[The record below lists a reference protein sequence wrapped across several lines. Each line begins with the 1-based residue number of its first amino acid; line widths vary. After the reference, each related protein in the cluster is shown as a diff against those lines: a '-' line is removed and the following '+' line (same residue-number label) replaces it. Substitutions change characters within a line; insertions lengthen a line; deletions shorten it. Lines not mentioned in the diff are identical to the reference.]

1 MPNRILRDWTDSE
14 RVNELSFPAEVFFVR
29 LIMKADDY
37 GRYHGSPQLLKSYLY
52 PLRDVRAAD
61 ITRWCAECADAGLIV
76 VYNVSGKQYIEIPRF
91 GQRLRLRNDSK
102 YPPPPDDCRAVA
114 EQMTV
119 ACPSNGSQMTA
130 RSEKREARSEKE
142 RVKPQAAVPDDGG
155 AADAGGGHAPR
166 FPESV
171 DEVIELADRAGAV
184 CSPDQ
189 AALYLAKRQATG
201 WLDRNGRPIRH
212 LGADVK
218 AWLLTFDQI
227 RKDDE
232 KRRGGG
238 ADWKAA
244 TGTLAAPPKFAKNE
258 RGL

>member
-14 RVNELSFPAEVFFVR
+14 RVNALSAPAERFFVR

-37 GRYHGSPQLLKSYLY
+37 GCFHGNPVLLKSYLF
-52 PLRDVRAAD
+52 PLKDIRVADV
-61 ITRWCAECADAGLIV
+61 TRWIDECKKSGLIV
-76 VYNVSGKQYIEIPRF
+76 EYEVNGKRYLAIINH
-91 GQRLRLRNDSK
+91 GQRMRNSRRLFPE
-102 YPPPPDDCRAVA
+102 PPTSCGELPRVAASCRELPP
-114 EQMTV
+114 ETE
-119 ACPSNGSQMTA
+119 T
-130 RSEKREARSEKE
+130 ETRSEKE
-142 RVKPQAAVPDDGG
+142 RVKPQAAVPDDGC

-184 CSPDQ
+184 CTPEQ

-227 RKDDE
+227 RKDEE